1 MGSQTLCR
9 AGLAAIAAVTI
20 AASPSL
26 ARANG
31 SDLPPEVVLQGFVK
45 PVDGRLQLLV
55 RIPLVFIQPFA
66 VPKRGP
72 GYLDLTRIDNVLQ
85 QAATAASRQIT
96 LFEDGARLVPTVRRA
111 RISVLSDR
119 SFRDYATALAL
130 IEGPPLAPDTE
141 LFWNQGFFDTEIDY
155 PIHSPNGHF
164 SVSVNVMPD
173 LGSRVRLQL
182 QFLPVGASPR
192 NFELTGGS
200 TSVALDPTWYEAAW
214 LFMKQGFLGVFAT
227 DRIIFL
233 LCLVAPFRRLKGLL
247 AVIVVLAALQALT
260 LTASAAGAVAENH
273 WLPAFVDTSFAVAI
287 LLLAIGNL
295 GVPDVRRRWFIGAVI
310 GGLGGF
316 GLGRV
321 LSELL
326 QLGGSHAVVAIAS
339 YNAGVALAEIASLL
353 IAVAALRALF
363 ALVLGP
369 SLGVIVLSALAAHV
383 AWHAMV
389 DAYHELAHQVGHTIE
404 AGLLSVTAWNA
415 ALWLAPAVVI
425 GAAAWFLPRGFG
437 GPAYPTLLAALRRRD
452 GD

>member
-1 MGSQTLCR
+1 MWSQTPGR
-9 AGLAAIAAVTI
+9 AALAAIAAVTI
-20 AASPSL
+20 AALSPA

-31 SDLPPEVVLQGFVK
+31 SDLPPQVVLQGFVK

-96 LFEDGARLVPTVRRA
+96 LFEDGARLVPTVRQA

-119 SFRDYATALAL
+119 SFRDHATALAHL
-130 IEGPPLAPDTE
+130 EGPPLAPDTD

-155 PIHSPNGHF
+155 PIRSPNDHF

-214 LFMKQGFLGVFAT
+214 LFMKQGFFGAFAT
-227 DRIIFL
+227 DRIVFL

-247 AVIVVLAALQALT
+247 AVIVVLAGLQAVT
-260 LTASAAGAVAENH
+260 LTASAVGAVAENR
-273 WLPAFVDTSFAVAI
+273 WLPWFVDTGFAVAI

-295 GVPDVRRRWFIGAVI
+295 GMPDLRRRWFIGAMV

-316 GLGRV
+316 GLGSA
-321 LSELL
+321 LPELL
-326 QLGGSHAVVAIAS
+326 QLGGSHAVVSIAS
-339 YNAGVALAEIASLL
+339 FNIGVALAEIASLL

-363 ALVLGP
+363 ALALGP

-383 AWHAMV
+383 AWHGMV
-389 DAYHELAHQVGHTIE
+389 DAYRELVHQIGHTLE

-437 GPAYPTLLAALRRRD
+437 GPAYPTLLVALQRRD

>member
-20 AASPSL
+20 AASPSV

-96 LFEDGARLVPTVRRA
+96 LFEDGARLVPTVRQA

-119 SFRDYATALAL
+119 SFRDYATALAQ

-200 TSVALDPTWYEAAW
+200 TSVALDPAWYEAAW
-214 LFMKQGFLGVFAT
+214 LFMKKGFFGVFAT
-227 DRIIFL
+227 DRIVFL

-260 LTASAAGAVAENH
+260 LTASAVGAVVENH

-295 GVPDVRRRWFIGAVI
+295 GMPDLRRRWFIGAVI

-339 YNAGVALAEIASLL
+339 FNVGVALAEIASLL
-353 IAVAALRALF
+353 IAVAVLRALF
-363 ALVLGP
+363 ALMLGP

-389 DAYHELAHQVGHTIE
+389 DAYHELAHQIGHTIE
-404 AGLLSVTAWNA
+404 AGLLSVTVWNA

-425 GAAAWFLPRGFG
+425 GAAAWFFPRGFG
-437 GPAYPTLLAALRRRD
+437 GPAYPTLRAALRRRD